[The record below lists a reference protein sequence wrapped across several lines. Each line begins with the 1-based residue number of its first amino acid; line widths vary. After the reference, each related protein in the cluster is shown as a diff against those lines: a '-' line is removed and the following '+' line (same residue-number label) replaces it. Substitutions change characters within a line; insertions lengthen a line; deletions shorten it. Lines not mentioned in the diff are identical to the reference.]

1 MKQLQKIACDSL
13 VIFRDET
20 EFQLNSEIYFCGL
33 VIVFDAGN
41 VARQIIYIVKRSV
54 NLPGDVDL

>member
-41 VARQIIYIVKRSV
+41 VARQIIYFVAW
-54 NLPGDVDL
+54 